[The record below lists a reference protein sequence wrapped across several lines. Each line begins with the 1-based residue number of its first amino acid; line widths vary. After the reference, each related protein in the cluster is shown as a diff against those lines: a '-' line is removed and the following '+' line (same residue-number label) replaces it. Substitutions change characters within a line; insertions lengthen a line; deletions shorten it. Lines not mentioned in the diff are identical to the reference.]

1 MSLPRIRAIAAA
13 ASVLSLLALSACA
26 SSPAGSPAPT
36 SVALTTAE
44 PPAGRVIGT
53 GTVIDADG
61 HAQLCLG
68 AIAESYPPQ
77 CQGIPLDDWSWD
89 GLDGTETSGTTTWG
103 AYAVYGVFDG
113 ERLAVT
119 DPPILLAL
127 YDPIRP
133 EDPTGGRD
141 GTTADADLT
150 RVQDDLTARLGAAA
164 TLVWTERGYVWVQVP
179 WDDGTLQDAVDAV
192 YGDDVVIVTSAFR
205 EVD

>member
-1 MSLPRIRAIAAA
+1 MSTSRTRAIAAA
-13 ASVLSLLALSACA
+13 ASALALLALSACA

-36 SVALTTAE
+36 SVALTTAD

-53 GTVIDADG
+53 GTVIDTAG
-61 HAQLCLG
+61 QAQLCLG

-77 CQGIPLDDWSWD
+77 CQGVPLDGWTWEGVD
-89 GLDGTETSGTTTWG
+89 GSETSGTTTWG

-133 EDPTGGRD
+133 EDPTGGQD
-141 GTTADADLT
+141 GTTADAELT
-150 RVQDDLTARLGAAA
+150 RVFDDVAARLGADSSE
-164 TLVWTERGYVWVQVP
+164 LRIERGYVWVEVA

-192 YGDDVVIVTSAFR
+192 YGDGVVIVTSAFR